1 MLSRRIIF
9 ACVGVMGLAT
19 VVFASSLQQQEH
31 SARDILKAVSIE
43 MASIKTISYDA
54 HQLLTSEQIIDGEKF
69 SRILLGTVKCKKVA
83 DDKFIG
89 GKVSIKCWIVKP
101 ESDEVRNFKIV
112 YDGHVVTRVV
122 TSYTDRIERES
133 GDLNSKHKI
142 FAGDGDSLFLKQ
154 FMDTIPFSKELNE
167 GELHYEGEEI
177 VGGVLCDI
185 ITIKRV
191 GHPLT
196 PKWFFAKED
205 RLPRRFVYQ
214 TRELHTGALIRLE
227 VNLMN
232 LRTNVEFKD
241 SIFSID

>member
-31 SARDILKAVSIE
+31 SARDILKAVSKE
-43 MASIKTISYDA
+43 MASVKTISYDA
-54 HQLLTSEQIIDGEKF
+54 HRLLKIDGENF
-69 SRILLGTVKCKKVA
+69 SRRLMGTVKCEKVA

-89 GKVSIKCWIVKP
+89 GKVSIKGWMVKP
-101 ESDEVRNFKIV
+101 ESDEIRNFEIV
-112 YDGHVVTRVV
+112 YDGHAVTRVV

-133 GDLNSKHKI
+133 GDQNSKHKV

-154 FMDTIPFSKELNE
+154 FMDAIPFSKELKE

-185 ITIKRV
+185 ITIERA
-191 GHPLT
+191 GHLLT

-214 TRELHTGALIRLE
+214 TRELHTGTLIRLE
-227 VNLMN
+227 INFTN
-232 LRTNVEFKD
+232 FRTNVEFKD